1 LIRGR
6 FICSSAVRI
15 AEGRATLGGHIS
27 ELVSGLRAWRLW
39 TRFAKDDL
47 RARFR
52 RSWVGPFWLVL
63 TTAIFVGALGFVYGS
78 LFQLEMRTFLP
89 FVAVGL
95 VIWGFIS
102 AVASEGVMTF
112 VEAESFIRQIRVS
125 LFVYVM
131 RVVWRN
137 TLVLAYQMVVA
148 LAVVFALAA
157 PDLWLLPL
165 AAFGL
170 LLVLLQATWIVPL
183 LGLVGVR
190 FRDLHPIISNLLQVM
205 FFVTP
210 ILWSPSLLGERR
222 WIADINPLHSL
233 ISVVREPLMGMPP
246 EPYAYVMVAGTTICG
261 FLTTTVLFSRLSSR
275 VVYWL

>member
-1 LIRGR
+1 M
-6 FICSSAVRI
+6 
-15 AEGRATLGGHIS
+15 
-27 ELVSGLRAWRLW
+27 
-39 TRFAKDDL
+39 
-47 RARFR
+47 
-52 RSWVGPFWLVL
+52 L

>member
-1 LIRGR
+1 
-6 FICSSAVRI
+6 
-15 AEGRATLGGHIS
+15 
-27 ELVSGLRAWRLW
+27 
-39 TRFAKDDL
+39 
-47 RARFR
+47 
-52 RSWVGPFWLVL
+52 
-63 TTAIFVGALGFVYGS
+63 
-78 LFQLEMRTFLP
+78 
-89 FVAVGL
+89 
-95 VIWGFIS
+95 
-102 AVASEGVMTF
+102 
-112 VEAESFIRQIRVS
+112 
-125 LFVYVM
+125 
-131 RVVWRN
+131 
-137 TLVLAYQMVVA
+137 
-148 LAVVFALAA
+148 VFALAA

-170 LLVLLQATWIVPL
+170 LLVLLQAMWIVPL

-210 ILWSPSLLGERR
+210 ILWSPALLGERR

-261 FLTTTVLFSRLSSR
+261 FLTTMLLFSRFSSR

>member
-1 LIRGR
+1 M
-6 FICSSAVRI
+6 
-15 AEGRATLGGHIS
+15 
-27 ELVSGLRAWRLW
+27 
-39 TRFAKDDL
+39 
-47 RARFR
+47 
-52 RSWVGPFWLVL
+52 L

-112 VEAESFIRQIRVS
+112 VEAESFIRQSRVS

-210 ILWSPSLLGERR
+210 ILWSPTLLGERR

>member
-1 LIRGR
+1 
-6 FICSSAVRI
+6 
-15 AEGRATLGGHIS
+15 
-27 ELVSGLRAWRLW
+27 LRAWRLW

-78 LFQLEMRTFLP
+78 LFQLEMWTFLP

-157 PDLWLLPL
+157 PDFWLLPL

-210 ILWSPSLLGERR
+210 ILWSPALLGERR

-233 ISVVREPLMGMPP
+233 ISVVREPLMGVPP
-246 EPYAYVMVAGTTICG
+246 EPYAYVMVAGMTICG
-261 FLTTTVLFSRLSSR
+261 FLMTTLLFSRFSSR

>member
-1 LIRGR
+1 M
-6 FICSSAVRI
+6 
-15 AEGRATLGGHIS
+15 
-27 ELVSGLRAWRLW
+27 
-39 TRFAKDDL
+39 
-47 RARFR
+47 
-52 RSWVGPFWLVL
+52 L
-63 TTAIFVGALGFVYGS
+63 TTSIFVGALGFVYGS

-210 ILWSPSLLGERR
+210 ILWSPTLLGERR

>member
-1 LIRGR
+1 
-6 FICSSAVRI
+6 
-15 AEGRATLGGHIS
+15 
-27 ELVSGLRAWRLW
+27 
-39 TRFAKDDL
+39 
-47 RARFR
+47 
-52 RSWVGPFWLVL
+52 VL

-170 LLVLLQATWIVPL
+170 LLVLLQAMWIVPL

-210 ILWSPSLLGERR
+210 ILWSPTLLGERR

-261 FLTTTVLFSRLSSR
+261 FLTTMLLFSRFSSR

>member
-1 LIRGR
+1 
-6 FICSSAVRI
+6 
-15 AEGRATLGGHIS
+15 
-27 ELVSGLRAWRLW
+27 LRAWRLW

-170 LLVLLQATWIVPL
+170 LLVLLQAMWIVPL

-210 ILWSPSLLGERR
+210 ILWSPTLLGERR

-261 FLTTTVLFSRLSSR
+261 FLTTMLLFSRFSSR